1 MTTNRFPSLPEPEII
16 TPDFDATLGDLK
28 ERYFAGTG
36 HWPGTN
42 DPETFH
48 LEQIA
53 YEKNEAIDA
62 INAESKQNLLAFAG
76 DGRLEHLA
84 ALVGAGERLGESS
97 ASTVVQ
103 LVFEEGHEPTV
114 IAEGWSLKAAD
125 DETLFECMQQYIVDS
140 ETTSVLANFQCATA
154 GVSGNGFVAG
164 QVSTLVSDDVPGLI
178 SAENI
183 TTSQGGAAAEDDD
196 AYAYRIWLA
205 PSSWSACGPH
215 DAYEYFAL
223 SASSA
228 IGSVSIW
235 NPAPNEVAISAIL
248 LDGSLP
254 EQPIK
259 DAILAQCSGE
269 KRVPMSDIVSVVDAT
284 ETVGSATVALSVYKD
299 FAALGK
305 AITDTAKQLVEAEL
319 LTWRTTHGHD
329 IVVQT
334 LEALCKNIEGVYYAD
349 VVITDEDGNVIDK
362 IKALGKT
369 ERANISLSSITHSV
383 VDEYS
388 TTDFTKGNFE

>member
-1 MTTNRFPSLPEPEII
+1 MTTNRFPNLPEPEIV
-16 TPDFDATLGDLK
+16 TPDFDATLGNLK
-28 ERYFAGTG
+28 ERYFASTG

-53 YEKNEAIDA
+53 YEKSEAIDA
-62 INAESKQNLLAFAG
+62 INEESKQNLLAFAN

-103 LVFEEGHEPTV
+103 LEFKEGHEPAV
-114 IAEGWSLKAAD
+114 IRQGWQLKAAD
-125 DETLFECMQQYIVDS
+125 DETIFECMQEYLVDS
-140 ETTSVLANFQCATA
+140 ETTTVLANFQCTTA
-154 GVSGNGFVAG
+154 GESGNGFIAG
-164 QVSTLVSDDVPGLI
+164 QVSTIVSDDIAGLT
-178 SAENI
+178 SATNV
-183 TTSQGGAAAEDDD
+183 TTSQGGAPAEDDD

-205 PSSWSACGPH
+205 PSSWSACGPY
-215 DAYEYFAL
+215 DAYEFFAL

-269 KRVPMSDIVSVVDAT
+269 KRVPMGDLPSVVDVT
-284 ETVGSATVALSVYKD
+284 ETTGTTTIKLSVYRD
-299 FAALGK
+299 YAAL
-305 AITDTAKQLVEAEL
+305 AQTIIDTATERVNAEL
-319 LTWRTTHGHD
+319 LTWKTTHGHD

-334 LEALCKNIEGVYYAD
+334 LEAICKSIEGVYYAD
-349 VVITDEDGNVIDK
+349 VHIIKSDGNEING
-362 IKALGKT
+362 IQSLGAQ
-369 ERANISLSSITHSV
+369 ERANITLDPITHV
-383 VDEYS
+383 VVEEYS
-388 TTDFTKGNFE
+388 TTDFK